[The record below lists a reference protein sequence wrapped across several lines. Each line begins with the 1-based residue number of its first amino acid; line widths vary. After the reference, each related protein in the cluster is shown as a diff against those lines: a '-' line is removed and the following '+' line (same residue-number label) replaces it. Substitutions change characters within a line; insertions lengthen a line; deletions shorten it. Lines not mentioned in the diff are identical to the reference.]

1 MDAAPMHRTSRALQQ
16 LVFAV
21 LGCVP
26 MLALAA
32 PEVHSVPDTMAQ
44 RVLACTP
51 CHGKAGV
58 TTREGYFPPIAG
70 KPAGYLYN
78 QLLNFRDGR
87 RHNAAMAKLIDNQ
100 SEAYLQEIAGHFAS
114 LQALYAKPTS
124 SPARTAEFERGAQL
138 VTQGDL
144 TLRLPAC
151 TSCHGTAMTGVA
163 PAIPGLL
170 GLPRAYL
177 GAQLGAWRTG
187 QRQAQAPDCMGEI
200 SRRLTASDL
209 NAVAT
214 YLSLQP
220 VPQSAA
226 PAMAAPAI
234 WPMDC
239 GARAR

>member
-1 MDAAPMHRTSRALQQ
+1 MHRRSRTLQQ
-16 LVFAV
+16 LVLAV
-21 LGCVP
+21 LGCMP

-51 CHGKAGV
+51 CHGKEGV
-58 TTREGYFPPIAG
+58 TTREGYLPPIAG

-87 RHNAAMAKLIDNQ
+87 RNNAAMVALIDNL
-100 SEAYLQEIAGHFAS
+100 SEAYLQEISAHFAS
-114 LQALYAKPTS
+114 LPALYAKPTA
-124 SPARTAEFERGAQL
+124 SPTRTAEFERGAQL

-151 TSCHGTAMTGVA
+151 NSCHGTAMTGVA

-177 GAQLGAWRTG
+177 SAQLAAWRMG
-187 QRQAQAPDCMGEI
+187 RRQAQAPDCMGEI

-214 YLSLQP
+214 YLSLQA
-220 VPQSAA
+220 VPQDAA
-226 PAMAAPAI
+226 PAMAAPAV

-239 GARAR
+239 GGLAR